1 MLESSPRPIG
11 LEPPTE
17 PELSSLAPGLAP
29 PTSVT
34 ASPRA
39 PLVLVALGA
48 AVISVTALFVK
59 WIALGPAAI
68 GAYRCGLGAAALL
81 PLAWMSMG
89 TGSKRQAQAGPGR
102 AVGWAAVAGACFAGD
117 LFVWHKSILYS
128 GTGLATV
135 LANTQVFWVALLSAL
150 LIGERLTRRL
160 GICALLAV
168 LGTVM
173 LAMPGIERSPV
184 HLQGVLFGLLTGVFY
199 AGYYMCLRTAQRGAR
214 PLGVTGALFVSSA
227 TAAALLVAAALAT
240 GESLAV
246 ASSGD
251 LGLLLLLGVGAHVG
265 GWALISRGM
274 PHVPAASGSLLLLL
288 QPVLA
293 TLWGVLVF
301 AEPFGPVE
309 AAGTALSLGAIYA
322 ASVSRS
328 PPR

>member
-1 MLESSPRPIG
+1 MVQ
-11 LEPPTE
+11 
-17 PELSSLAPGLAP
+17 LAP
-29 PTSVT
+29 
-34 ASPRA
+34 PRA

-81 PLAWMSMG
+81 PLAWLSSR
-89 TGSKRQAQAGPGR
+89 TGPNRQAETGTRPAI
-102 AVGWAAVAGACFAGD
+102 AWAALAGACFAGD

-128 GTGLATV
+128 GTGLATL
-135 LANTQVFWVALLSAL
+135 LANTQVFWVALFSAL
-150 LIGERLTRRL
+150 LLGERLTRRL
-160 GICALLAV
+160 GVCALLAL

-173 LAMPGIERSPV
+173 LALPGLERSPV
-184 HLQGVLFGLLTGVFY
+184 HLQGVLLGLLTGVFY
-199 AGYYMCLRTAQRGAR
+199 AGYYLSLRTAQRGER
-214 PLGVTGALFVSSA
+214 PLGVIGALLVSSA
-227 TAAALLVAAALAT
+227 TAAALLVVAALLA

-301 AEPFGPVE
+301 AEPFGTVE
-309 AAGTALSLGAIYA
+309 AAGTLLSLAAIYA

>member
-1 MLESSPRPIG
+1 MTADFSP
-11 LEPPTE
+11 
-17 PELSSLAPGLAP
+17 
-29 PTSVT
+29 
-34 ASPRA
+34 PRA
-39 PLVLVALGA
+39 PLLLVALGA

-81 PLAWMSMG
+81 PIAGLALW
-89 TGSKRQAQAGPGR
+89 TGPNRQVKRRGS
-102 AVGWAAVAGACFAGD
+102 AVAWAALAGACFAGD

-128 GTGLATV
+128 GTGLATL
-135 LANTQVFWVALLSAL
+135 LANTQVFWVALFSAL
-150 LIGERLTRRL
+150 LLGERLTRRL
-160 GICALLAV
+160 GVCALLALV
-168 LGTVM
+168 GTVM
-173 LAMPGIERSPV
+173 LALPGIERSPV
-184 HLQGVLFGLLTGVFY
+184 HLQGVLLGLLTGVFY
-199 AGYYMCLRTAQRGAR
+199 AGYYLSLRTAQRGER
-214 PLGVTGALFVSSA
+214 PLGVAAALLVSSA
-227 TAAALLVAAALAT
+227 TAAALLVLAALAT

-246 ASSGD
+246 ASAGD
-251 LGLLLLLGVGAHVG
+251 FGLLLLLGIGAHVG

-301 AEPFGPVE
+301 AEPFGAVE
-309 AAGTALSLGAIYA
+309 AAGTALSLAAIYA